1 MIGNEMLGVLRT
13 IYINKQ
19 MRRYYGKKY
28 DRQTAI
34 NSGSRA
40 QARYLVSKGRCD
52 QSRISKIKAR
62 IESC

>member
-1 MIGNEMLGVLRT
+1 MIGNEMLGVLRA

-28 DRQTAI
+28 DRQTSA
-34 NSGSRA
+34 NKGRRT
-40 QARYLVSKGRCD
+40 QAGHITCKGRCD
-52 QSRISKIKAR
+52 QSRTGKIKAR

>member
-1 MIGNEMLGVLRT
+1 MIGSEMLGVLRT

-34 NSGSRA
+34 N
-40 QARYLVSKGRCD
+40 KGRRTQKGYVTCESGCD
-52 QSRISKIKAR
+52 KSRTGQVAS
-62 IESC
+62 

>member
-1 MIGNEMLGVLRT
+1 MIGSEMIGVLKA

-34 NSGSRA
+34 NSGRGT
-40 QARYLVSKGRCD
+40 QARHIAGKGGGNK
-52 QSRISKIKAR
+52 S
-62 IESC
+62 